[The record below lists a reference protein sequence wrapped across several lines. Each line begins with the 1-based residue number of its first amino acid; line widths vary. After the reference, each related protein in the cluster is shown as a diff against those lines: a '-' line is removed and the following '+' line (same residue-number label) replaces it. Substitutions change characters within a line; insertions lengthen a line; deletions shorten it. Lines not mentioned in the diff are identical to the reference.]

1 MSESKK
7 EFVALRLDE
16 VIHEWEANAPA
27 GGSGTEGAE
36 GPLVTAQRHRAEI
49 DTATDDRVD
58 EIAAVYPEIAE
69 AWASHEA

>member
-16 VIHEWEANAPA
+16 VIHEREANAPA

-58 EIAAVYPEIAE
+58 EVAAAYPEIAQ
-69 AWASHEA
+69 AWASREA

>member
-1 MSESKK
+1 MMSDTKK

-27 GGSGTEGAE
+27 GGSGSE

-49 DTATDDRVD
+49 DNASDDRVD
-58 EIAAVYPEIAE
+58 EIAEAYPDIAQ
-69 AWASHEA
+69 AWSSRGA

>member
-1 MSESKK
+1 MSEGKR

-27 GGSGTEGAE
+27 DDATAGSGKPE

-49 DTATDDRVD
+49 DTASDERVD
-58 EIAAVYPEIAE
+58 EIAAAYPQIIE
-69 AWASHEA
+69 AWESR